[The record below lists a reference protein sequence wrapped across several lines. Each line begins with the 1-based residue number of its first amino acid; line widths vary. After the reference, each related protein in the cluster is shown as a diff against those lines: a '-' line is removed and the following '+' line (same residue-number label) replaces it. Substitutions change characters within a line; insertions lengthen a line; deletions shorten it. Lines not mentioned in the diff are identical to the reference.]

1 MHTRRATPT
10 VATEQIVRVFADVLD
25 TDDEIDAESDFFE
38 FGGNSLLAAIAVGQ
52 LRRIL
57 DVRVTVRDLFDAR
70 TAGALAA
77 ALQER

>member
-10 VATEQIVRVFADVLD
+10 AATEQIVRIFADVLD

-77 ALQER
+77 ALQGR